1 MDTEIVYLGH
11 DNTIDLLLK
20 ASSSAA
26 SLTSVTKITATFDD
40 TLITNSSAST
50 GTITWAGASYSTGE
64 VRMTLGAQTI
74 DPGRYD
80 VPIIVYDATWTTGI
94 VWDIVPIRV
103 RAEVEGVAP

>member
-26 SLTSVTKITATFDD
+26 SLTSVTAITATFDD
-40 TLITNSSAST
+40 TLISNSSAST
-50 GTITWAGASYSTGE
+50 GTITWAGSSFSTGE
-64 VRMTLGAQTI
+64 IRLTLGAQTI
-74 DPGRYD
+74 EPGRYD
-80 VPIIVYDATWTTGI
+80 VPIVVFDATWTTGI

-103 RAEVEGVAP
+103 RAEVEASP